1 MLICMKCSRVITEG
15 YFVSQKSAK
24 AAVGGGIKG
33 PIVCASCYRSA
44 FPRQDLP
51 KPELINPEVSQPPI
65 KVSERRFDTTGFTSV
80 PTVVLMPSIS
90 DGTLFVKATGISA
103 LDQALTDLQGAL
115 VPRKLGYAVHGSCA
129 ALMHGAIVK
138 PPPGDIDVLI
148 DKNLRGAF
156 ETLERCGRFQRVN
169 DATRMVIG
177 FVHIAT
183 RTEIQIAEAAEFGM
197 PIGSAIL
204 MQSISVLNLC
214 ETMIS
219 LALRPERAKRSEK
232 LKEAI
237 AFFSLC
243 EKRSN
248 ELSTSDQERIVS
260 ACKKSPNPRFR
271 ALKAWQEIEQGTKDF
286 REKILPN
293 LK

>member
-1 MLICMKCSRVITEG
+1 MKCSRVITEG

-90 DGTLFVKATGISA
+90 DGTLFVKATGISV

-115 VPRKLGYAVHGSCA
+115 VPCRLGYAVHGSCA

-156 ETLERCGRFQRVN
+156 EALEKCRRFQRVN

-183 RTEIQIAEAAEFGM
+183 RTEIQIAEAAEFAHGL
-197 PIGSAIL
+197 PCV
-204 MQSISVLNLC
+204 ISEVAAEGLDLP
-214 ETMIS
+214 EELAWIVARS
-219 LALRPERAKRSEK
+219 PEEFAEKLALLHSDAEFNQHLAAAG
-232 LKEAI
+232 LAYIEA
-237 AFFSLC
+237 
-243 EKRSN
+243 RY
-248 ELSTSDQERIVS
+248 
-260 ACKKSPNPRFR
+260 NPVAVKT
-271 ALKAWQEIEQGTKDF
+271 ALAAA
-286 REKILPN
+286 LA
-293 LK
+293 